1 MRTKPLVPR
10 RETLYNG
17 EREKIRAFRRRRR
30 EAERG
35 FYQNMIANYHTHT
48 PRCGHAAGSERE
60 YAEAALRA
68 GLRTLGFSD
77 HTPHDYFDC
86 DYRTSGI
93 RMELEELPGYAD
105 TVRAL
110 AAEYAGELE
119 ILLGVEAE
127 YYPKYFSRLLEL
139 LRGNGIRYMILGQHF
154 VGNEVGEP
162 YCGRPTEDRKTL
174 ERYVS
179 QSIEAMDT
187 GVFSFFAHPDLI
199 RFVGDEGAYLR
210 EMRRLCRAAAER
222 AMPLEINLLGIR
234 EGRNYPDERFWR
246 LAAEEGCTAL
256 IGCDA
261 HRPEDLEDTRSER
274 KALDMAERLGIRL
287 LERVELK
294 TI

>member
-1 MRTKPLVPR
+1 MGSEKNKAPSGRAAAG
-10 RETLYNG
+10 RE
-17 EREKIRAFRRRRR
+17 E
-30 EAERG
+30 G
-35 FYQNMIANYHTHT
+35 FVKNMIANYHTHT
-48 PRCGHAAGSERE
+48 PRCGHAVGSERE
-60 YAEAALRA
+60 YAQAALRA
-68 GLRTLGFSD
+68 GLQTLGFSD
-77 HTPHDYFDC
+77 HTPYDYFDC
-86 DYRTSGI
+86 GHRTSRI
-93 RMELEELPGYAD
+93 RMSPEELPGYAD

-119 ILLGVEAE
+119 ILVGVEAE
-127 YYPKYFSRLLEL
+127 YYPKYFPRLLEL
-139 LRGNGIRYMILGQHF
+139 LRGSGIRYMILGQHF

-162 YCGRPTEDRKTL
+162 YCGRPTEDCKTL

-179 QSIEAMDT
+179 QSIEGMDT

-256 IGCDA
+256 LGCDA
-261 HRPEDLEDTRSER
+261 HRPEDLGDTQSER
-274 KALDMAERLGIRL
+274 KALAMAERLGLRL

-294 TI
+294 SI